1 MRKRILVLV
10 IVLVL
15 GAAGIWAYQVYSARY
30 PSTEDA
36 YISANVVQVAPR
48 VSGRIA
54 SLDVANQQRVNKG
67 QLLFTIDQTPFRFAL
82 EQAQARLALARR
94 EVSQAE
100 ATVTSAQA
108 EVHNQ
113 QVLLDNARTKLQR
126 AHRLIKKDYI
136 STERVTDAEA
146 AFKSAKANLE
156 VARAKLEEAR
166 QQLGVPG
173 ENNDRIVE
181 AKAALDQAKWQ
192 LQNTT
197 VSAACSGRV
206 TELNLQPG
214 NVVNADQNAFVLVCA
229 HKYWVYAN
237 YKETQ
242 LARIHPGQPV
252 KIEVDMYPGHAFHGV
267 VEDINPATGSVFSLL
282 PPQNANG
289 NWVKVIQRV
298 PVKIRIVHPN
308 PRYPLLVGTSTT
320 VTIDTTSPGNKE
332 KLAENTPSADTDNP
346 AKPSR

>member
-1 MRKRILVLV
+1 MQKRILVLAIIIV
-10 IVLVL
+10 I

-48 VSGRIA
+48 VSGRVA
-54 SLDVANQQRVNKG
+54 TLSVANEQHVDKG
-67 QLLFTIDQTPFRFAL
+67 QVLFTIDQTPFRYAV
-82 EQAQARLALARR
+82 EQAKARLSLARR

-100 ATVTSAQA
+100 AAVASAQA
-108 EVHNQ
+108 EVHNR
-113 QVLLDNARTKLQR
+113 QVLLDNARTKLRR

-146 AFKSAKANLE
+146 AFKSAQANLE
-156 VARAKLEEAR
+156 VAKARLEEAKR
-166 QQLGVPG
+166 QLGVPG
-173 ENNDRIVE
+173 DKNDRIVE
-181 AKAALDQAKWQ
+181 AKAALNQAEWQ

-197 VSAACSGRV
+197 VTAACSGRV
-206 TELNLQPG
+206 SKVSMQPG
-214 NVVNADQNAFVLVCA
+214 NVVNADQNAFVLVCG
-229 HKYWVYAN
+229 HDYWVYAN

-252 KIEVDMYPGHAFHGV
+252 KIEVDMYPGQTFHGV
-267 VEDINPATGSVFSLL
+267 VENINPATGSVFSLL

-298 PVKIRIVHPN
+298 PVKIRVENPN
-308 PRYPLLVGTSTT
+308 PKFPLLVGTSTT
-320 VTIDTTSPGNKE
+320 VTIDTTSSGKGK
-332 KLAENTPSADTDNP
+332 KLAENNSPSTSVP
-346 AKPSR
+346 AKPAD